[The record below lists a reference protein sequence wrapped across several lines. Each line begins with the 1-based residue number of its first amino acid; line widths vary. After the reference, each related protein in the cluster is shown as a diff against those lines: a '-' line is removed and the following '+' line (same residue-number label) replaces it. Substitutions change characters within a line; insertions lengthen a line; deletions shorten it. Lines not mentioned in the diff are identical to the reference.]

1 MVVEFLS
8 ATAAFSHAL
17 LACKFPWNAGLNSAA
32 AKHRR
37 ATHMVFH
44 CYVLS
49 GKAQVGFCD
58 ARLDDHFLQELG
70 VHLPARDARQKARTD
85 LTGVRF
91 NRPLPLGRK
100 ANKWAQTRLLSHGW
114 SGTRFCNERASRQ
127 HEERLLISERLSL
140 SPLTSAFWGTTPI
153 VSDPEVDSWGESEEK
168 HRAGEETQSQQ
179 QRQLPGHYIHIHC
192 ICIHIHTNTSLT
204 VISARESQTNNY
216 VRFSWYQFCLF
227 QNKHSFCDVVVWAT
241 C

>member
-49 GKAQVGFCD
+49 GEAQVGFCD

-70 VHLPARDARQKARTD
+70 VHLPARDARQKGTD
-85 LTGVRF
+85 GF
-91 NRPLPLGRK
+91 NRGAVQP
-100 ANKWAQTRLLSHGW
+100 T
-114 SGTRFCNERASRQ
+114 
-127 HEERLLISERLSL
+127 
-140 SPLTSAFWGTTPI
+140 SP
-153 VSDPEVDSWGESEEK
+153 V
-168 HRAGEETQSQQ
+168 RTQGQ
-179 QRQLPGHYIHIHC
+179 
-192 ICIHIHTNTSLT
+192 
-204 VISARESQTNNY
+204 
-216 VRFSWYQFCLF
+216 
-227 QNKHSFCDVVVWAT
+227 
-241 C
+241 